1 MAEYTKQTWNN
12 EDPLTPLNADR
23 LNHLEDG
30 VFTRADAV
38 HSHPIADVSG
48 LQGAL
53 DGKAAAAHVH
63 PISGVTNL
71 QAELDGKSPTGHIHA
86 MADVANLST
95 SLAGKADT
103 VHAHA
108 ISDVTGLQAGL
119 DYKSDRKFLPV
130 ANGTHFNGNW
140 GGTSTALVQARCRQ
154 TRKIL
159 RVIAGGA
166 TQLQV
171 EWANIFTTTAPPSTD
186 ASCEIPGPNA
196 VSVRMA
202 VEYPAGMP
210 RLTSGSTAWSSAT
223 AYALRDQVTYAGSRW
238 VATQAGTNQTPSA
251 TSAYWRLVRSYLVR
265 WDGDDSAGTVSFA
278 PGSYKKSVPLPLLE
292 PTAEG
297 DLIAILGVFDTGS
310 SSGYLPYAGSNGA
323 ANHGVFVDWSID
335 TAGGMPA
342 AGSDITA
349 TGITTQTNG
358 NTTAANSGDNAAWMK
373 LPYATA
379 ITGNIPVQRCVA
391 IFGDSI
397 AQGYGGDIRDG
408 EPCGIFPRALD
419 GTSWWRVAQGGNRA
433 VCYAP
438 GNAPWQMSVIARC
451 GSVISSL
458 GVNDISNGQTVA
470 QAKANLE
477 RVWRMLAAAG
487 PSVFTGMLTPIS
499 ASSDAWATVANQTR
513 FTNGGTIATTQYPT
527 DDATYLTSVYGQI
540 AMWLSQDGASTAF
553 EGGTIKAGQA
563 NHPLTSV
570 LDWRSILADLAT
582 SWKWVAGFTTDG
594 AHPISAAAVAQ
605 ASLLA
610 PQLEPVIMGKQ
621 QITPPYPGYP
631 PHGLARTYTMPRSMG
646 TAQNAAPAAAGGLLA
661 LSDDPSPGRWYYGYR
676 LWSGTAASTTR
687 FWAFLV
693 GADASKLKVLL
704 SGSLANTAAAGGTS
718 GTLYTVNFPSAI
730 WVPAGQILGAHIQNP
745 ATAGNWVGSV
755 ASVATQHKTG
765 GGFLLSG
772 SSTATAAVTGTVSAF
787 DGASGGFAA
796 STFRPLIEFY

>member
-1 MAEYTKQTWNN
+1 
-12 EDPLTPLNADR
+12 
-23 LNHLEDG
+23 
-30 VFTRADAV
+30 
-38 HSHPIADVSG
+38 
-48 LQGAL
+48 
-53 DGKAAAAHVH
+53 
-63 PISGVTNL
+63 
-71 QAELDGKSPTGHIHA
+71 
-86 MADVANLST
+86 
-95 SLAGKADT
+95 
-103 VHAHA
+103 
-108 ISDVTGLQAGL
+108 
-119 DYKSDRKFLPV
+119 
-130 ANGTHFNGNW
+130 
-140 GGTSTALVQARCRQ
+140 
-154 TRKIL
+154 
-159 RVIAGGA
+159 
-166 TQLQV
+166 
-171 EWANIFTTTAPPSTD
+171 
-186 ASCEIPGPNA
+186 
-196 VSVRMA
+196 
-202 VEYPAGMP
+202 
-210 RLTSGSTAWSSAT
+210 
-223 AYALRDQVTYAGSRW
+223 

-278 PGSYKKSVPLPLLE
+278 PGSYKKSIPLPLLE

-297 DLIAILGVFDTGS
+297 DLIAVLGVFDTGS
-310 SSGYLPYAGSNGA
+310 STGYLPYAGSNGA
-323 ANHGVFVDWSID
+323 ANHGIFVDWSID

-451 GSVISSL
+451 GSVISSM

-477 RVWRMLAAAG
+477 RLWRMLAAAG

-553 EGGTIKAGQA
+553 ESGTIKAGQA

-570 LDWRSILADLAT
+570 LDWRSMLADLAT

-605 ASLLA
+605 AAFLA

-621 QITPPYPGYP
+621 QVTPPYPGYGV
-631 PHGLARTYTMPRSMG
+631 HGTVTTQSMSRTLATTL
-646 TAQNAAPAAAGGLLA
+646 NAAPTSGSIVVMA
-661 LSDDPSPGRWYYGYR
+661 DNPSPGRWYYGLR
-676 LWSGTAASTTR
+676 LWSGTATAK
-687 FWAFLV
+687 FYAVLV
-693 GADASKLKVLL
+693 GADPAKLKVVL
-704 SGSLANTAAAGGTS
+704 SGSVTPAAGAT
-718 GTLYTVNFPSAI
+718 YTVNFGTPI
-730 WVPAGQILGAHIQNP
+730 WVPSGQVLGVHVACPAASSWAGMTANVAGLHRTGSGFILA
-745 ATAGNWVGSV
+745 
-755 ASVATQHKTG
+755 
-765 GGFLLSG
+765 G
-772 SSTATAAVTGTVSAF
+772 SSTATAAASGTVSIF
-787 DGASGGFAA
+787 DGSASGFSAMA
-796 STFRPLIEFY
+796 FRPWVEFY